1 MARTLEEARAELA
14 RAVGRFLTGA
24 VTATAQ
30 GTVEDTNALGHL
42 TEADALVGGI
52 VYMRDAAATA
62 ADGEWRRI
70 TEYDEAAQE
79 IVVEYAFSASVEP
92 DDVYEVYKAP
102 FVLGDWDEAINAAIS
117 SAWPEVWERGVYTIE
132 DLTRWPVF
140 AMPAAAEEIEEVWLV
155 PWTGTEP
162 SDDGNDP
169 AQWVKWDRGFSAVR
183 LVRGA
188 WRQEG
193 TPGTDLNL
201 RVMGRAAPD
210 GFRLVVH
217 YKGRY
222 AELGAGESTAL
233 DWGYL
238 LAAGRAE
245 VYQRLADAG
254 GLQSDRSAEL
264 QLMNHWQGVAESRKA
279 ALAGGGRGTTDDGR
293 RTTKGRR

>member
-1 MARTLEEARAELA
+1 MIRTLEEARAEVA
-14 RAVGRFLTGA
+14 RAVGRFLTGE
-24 VTATAQ
+24 VTATAA
-30 GTVEDTNALGHL
+30 GTVEDTNGLAHL
-42 TEADALVGGI
+42 TEADALVGGM
-52 VYMRDAAATA
+52 VYIRTDAGGTGAAPE
-62 ADGEWRRI
+62 DEWRRV
-70 TEYDEAAQE
+70 TDFDEATQE
-79 IVVEYAFSASVEP
+79 IVVEYAFSASVAP

-117 SAWPEVWERGVYTIE
+117 GAWPELWERGVHVVE
-132 DLTRWPVF
+132 DMTRWPVF
-140 AMPAAAEEIEEVWLV
+140 AMPAAAEEVVEVWLA

-162 SDDGNDP
+162 SDAVGRP
-169 AQWVKWDRGFSAVR
+169 AQWIKWDRGFSAQR
-183 LVRGA
+183 LPRGA

-193 TPGTDLNL
+193 TPGTDLYL

-238 LAAGRAE
+238 LAASRAE

-264 QLMNHWQGVAESRKA
+264 QLMNHWQGVAEERKER
-279 ALAGGGRGTTDDGR
+279 LQVGTFERGKVGKKR
-293 RTTKGRR
+293 

>member
-1 MARTLEEARAELA
+1 MEEARAELA
-14 RAVGRFLTGA
+14 RAVGRFLTGE

-30 GTVEDTNALGHL
+30 GTVEDTNGLAHL
-42 TEADALVGGI
+42 TEADALVGGM
-52 VYMRDAAATA
+52 VYIRTDAAVGGTA
-62 ADGEWRRI
+62 PEGEWRLI
-70 TEYDEAAQE
+70 TDFDEAAQE
-79 IVVEYAFSASVEP
+79 IVVEYAFSTSVAP

-102 FVLGDWDEAINAAIS
+102 FVLGDWDEAVNAAIS
-117 SAWPEVWERGVYTIE
+117 SAWPEVWERGVHVVE

-140 AMPAAAEEIEEVWLV
+140 AMPAAAEEVEEVWLA

-162 SDDGNDP
+162 SDDASDP
-169 AQWVKWDRGFSAVR
+169 AQWVKWDRGFNAQRVP
-183 LVRGA
+183 RGA

-201 RVMGRAAPD
+201 RVMGRAAPA

-222 AELGAGESTAL
+222 AELGAGESTDL

-245 VYQRLADAG
+245 LYQRLADVS
-254 GLQSDRSAEL
+254 GLQADRSAEL
-264 QLMNHWQGVAESRKA
+264 QLMNHWQGVAERRKEK
-279 ALAGGGRGTTDDGR
+279 LGRGLMGMAPVGR
-293 RTTKGRR
+293 REKK